1 MTKDDANQ
9 DLYDKAIE
17 RLQYITSSSIKFPDF
32 KTQIYTAST
41 IGSGSSSA
49 KAEPDTI
56 TFDCTSGDVSVSYSN
71 KIESNPK
78 LNIGTY
84 TGTTD
89 CGSWTASD
97 CCGNITNVVTKED
110 LDQAAKSI
118 IDAMHN
124 SEEHKWTKISALKVP
139 VSEGSYVYS
148 LETGEMIYRL
158 TGLVV
163 STIDEGTTFTLI
175 RVSDNKHMVLPID
188 TLYKVDPKT
197 DTKYG
202 VFCATWIDEEHY
214 EDYLPTKEMAKRLQE
229 QYIKDN
235 RAVIRGL
242 RATVPIYYDDYILST
257 DRHKELAEFMAKCK
271 KEKEKGENN
280 MIIDTG
286 KTKTIL
292 AGDEVYIVNDEEIA
306 NKYGIAKGQYSPHDI
321 MCNKVF
327 VTKTVVNSR
336 DKLGRK
342 KVAVEI
348 RNGNTLYLVGLDA
361 IRYIRR
367 EPGDNNK
374 YLYECEVNADSI
386 LPPRE
391 TRNFMDPRRI
401 IYNDPATIVFWEDG
415 TKTVVMKAPG
425 EKFNKYAAFCA
436 AVAKRLYITNS
447 RICTIVKDG
456 FDQTAK
462 KEVKKETKKDSESET
477 VKPVTKKT
485 PKKTAKKKED

>member
-1 MTKDDANQ
+1 MTEP
-9 DLYDKAIE
+9 DLYDKAVE
-17 RLQYITSSSIKFPDF
+17 RLRYLTSTNVTMPDF
-32 KTQIYTAST
+32 KSQIYTAST
-41 IGSGSSSA
+41 IGSDSSSV

-71 KIESNPK
+71 KTEPSPK

-89 CGSWTASD
+89 CGSWTISD
-97 CCGNITNVVTKED
+97 CCSESVSNVVTKED
-110 LDQAAKSI
+110 LDQAVKSI
-118 IDAMHN
+118 KDAMTG
-124 SEEHKWTKISALKVP
+124 SEHKWTKISALKVP

-148 LETGEMIYRL
+148 IETGETMIYRL
-158 TGLVV
+158 TGLVT
-163 STIDEGTTFTLI
+163 STIDEGVKFTLI
-175 RVSDNKHMVLPID
+175 RVSDYEKVDMPID

-197 DTKYG
+197 GNKYG
-202 VFCATWIDEEHY
+202 VFGALSEDVKKY
-214 EDYLPTKEMAKRLQE
+214 EDYLPTKEMARRFQE

-235 RAVIRGL
+235 RAIIRGL
-242 RATVPIYYDDYILST
+242 RVTVPIYYDDYILST

-280 MIIDTG
+280 MTIDTG

-292 AGDEVYIVNDEEIA
+292 AGDEVYIVNDAEIA
-306 NKYGIAKGQYSPHDI
+306 NKYGIDKGHYSTHDI
-321 MCNKVF
+321 MCNRVH
-327 VTKTVVNSR
+327 VTKTFVNYR
-336 DKLGRK
+336 DKLGHK

-348 RNGNTLYLVGLDA
+348 SIGSNIRYLVGLDA

-436 AVAKRLYITNS
+436 AVAKRLYVTNS

-462 KEVKKETKKDSESET
+462 KEVKKETKKNSKSET
-477 VKPVTKKT
+477 VKPATKKT
-485 PKKTAKKKED
+485 PKKTTKKKED